1 MTELTAALNKGEI
14 KGNVYVVYL
23 KHMICHCKLMERKS
37 NEAIETC
44 TEVLKLEEDY
54 FPALYDRAEAYL
66 LEKRYDE
73 AIKDLQAGKTAIRYL
88 RRVYEELG
96 ITQKSLNPEKQFMIS
111 KMHYRLGEPDKS
123 LEEVRQCL
131 KLDPRHIKGS
141 QKLVLRY

>member
-1 MTELTAALNKGEI
+1 MTELTASLNEGEI
-14 KGNVYVVYL
+14 KGNVYVVQL
-23 KHMICHCKLMERKS
+23 KHMICRCKLMESKS
-37 NEAIETC
+37 NEAIKTC

-73 AIKDLQAGKTAIRYL
+73 AIKDLQAGKNAIRYL

-96 ITQKSLNPEKQFMIS
+96 ITQKPQNPEKQFMIS

-123 LEEVRQCL
+123 LE
-131 KLDPRHIKGS
+131 
-141 QKLVLRY
+141 